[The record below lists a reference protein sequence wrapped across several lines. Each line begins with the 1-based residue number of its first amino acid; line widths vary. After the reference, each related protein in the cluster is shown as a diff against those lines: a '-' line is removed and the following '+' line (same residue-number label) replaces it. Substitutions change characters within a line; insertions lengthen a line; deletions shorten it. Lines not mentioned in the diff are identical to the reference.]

1 MRRHRGHRQGTRASD
16 VQQSD
21 LFGPPGAA
29 GQQRAAIW
37 QSLPQE
43 ARQALTGLVA
53 RLLLQ
58 HGAGETPRA
67 GGRRHDL

>member
-1 MRRHRGHRQGTRASD
+1 MRRHRGHRQGTRASNA
-16 VQQSD
+16 QQSD
-21 LFGPPGAA
+21 LFGPPRAA

-43 ARQALTGLVA
+43 TRRALTGLVA

-58 HGAGETPRA
+58 RGA
-67 GGRRHDL
+67 GGR